1 MDTMWWKEYNQVKS
15 RNIINLF
22 EPTKGLD
29 KNSKYKEIKSAHER
43 TNCSQVAD
51 LEISLR
57 KQEVKKIGAEVI
69 CKHGEHAHMCHK
81 KCDNSCSFNSLNMRT
96 PSSWLAMHGNPSL
109 ALMSVVPVA
118 TAGAE
123 RASSSGTGALLM
135 CFLSP
140 YPLAVHSS

>member
-1 MDTMWWKEYNQVKS
+1 M
-15 RNIINLF
+15 NLF

-29 KNSKYKEIKSAHER
+29 ENSKFKEIKAAQER

-51 LEISLR
+51 LEISPR

-69 CKHGEHAHMCHK
+69 CKHGEHAHKCDK

-96 PSSWLAMHGNPSL
+96 PSSRLAMHGNPSL
-109 ALMSVVPVA
+109 APMSVAPVA

-123 RASSSGTGALLM
+123 RASSSGTGALRM

-140 YPLAVHSS
+140 YPRAVHAS